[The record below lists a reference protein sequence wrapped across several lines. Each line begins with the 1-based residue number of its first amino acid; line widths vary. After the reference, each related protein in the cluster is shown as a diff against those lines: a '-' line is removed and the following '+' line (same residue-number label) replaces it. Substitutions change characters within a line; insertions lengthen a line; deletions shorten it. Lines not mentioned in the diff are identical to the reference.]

1 VRTDPD
7 QSQALYNLVRAMS
20 ALHDPEAPQYRDRL
34 VALQK
39 RQRLTDTVTQMR
51 NFALVAGKAQDWP
64 QAIAQLQQVIAMLR
78 NVPPIRAATQRSG
91 LLLRGHLEN
100 Q

>member
-1 VRTDPD
+1 MRTDPD